1 MSQIGNL
8 TLYREKST
16 VHRFDES
23 GEADGVE
30 TLMEV
35 RANRLT
41 IPLKLGDHTHQ
52 CVVRGQ
58 NMPTTLRIAGLV
70 IDQFRRD
77 PNMIADAKE
86 IDWDSRWVRR
96 LSQYEANYIPETWV
110 SIHVDGETVFST
122 GDDSFDIIEE
132 IEGLAAGGDVSDQI
146 VSEAA
151 SNIVGALEDLAVEHD
166 SQTAFVFTQFAAYH
180 RAAILERKGGSTGS
194 FAVSVY
200 HPNPRKPVRI
210 SYFLD
215 LAADIMEALT
225 MGTFMQRVQ
234 TLVEQDKISETDITP
249 AQVAAARNRKR
260 DLMQQIIGF
269 ERANKVTYRPERPTF
284 T

>member
-1 MSQIGNL
+1 MSEIGNL

-16 VHRFDES
+16 VHRFDDVGDE
-23 GEADGVE
+23 DGGDPI
-30 TLMEV
+30 LEV

-41 IPLKLGDHTHQ
+41 IPLTLGDHTYQ

-58 NMPTTLRIAGLV
+58 NIPTTLRIAGLV

-77 PNMIADAKE
+77 PNMIVEAKDF
-86 IDWDSRWVRR
+86 DWESRWVRK
-96 LSQYEANYIPETWV
+96 LSQYEANYNPDTWV
-110 SIHVDGETVFST
+110 SIHIDGETVFST
-122 GDDSFDIIEE
+122 GDASFDIIEE
-132 IEGLAAGGDVSDQI
+132 VESLAAGGDVSDAI
-146 VSEAA
+146 INEAA

-180 RAAILERKGGSTGS
+180 RAAILERKGGNTGS

-200 HPNPRKPVRI
+200 HPNPRKPVRV
-210 SYFLD
+210 SYFLN

-225 MGTFMQRVQ
+225 MGSFLDRVQ
-234 TLVEQDKISETDITP
+234 MLVEKDAISETNITP
-249 AQVAAARNRKR
+249 SQVAAARVRKR

-269 ERANKVTYRPERPTF
+269 ERAHKVTYRPERPTF